1 MATNGP
7 PRDLPFMIS
16 KVRKMLR
23 LLRSLVAHNPRGLFN
38 WSILDSIYAEEER
51 DLARQQLRTSARNLH
66 D

>member
-1 MATNGP
+1 
-7 PRDLPFMIS
+7 
-16 KVRKMLR
+16 MLR